1 MKDHELKFRSK
12 LLHIRQ
18 GSAFYIHMVNEHKDI
33 CLIGQ
38 PIDKFF
44 EVNTLKA
51 YQSILTRL
59 VDGGT
64 HIRKYQGPILN
75 SKSEWHQ
82 PKIIRNVIIQ
92 GGSEN
97 IGRNMGLRPQHSPQQ
112 LRSPRKTT
120 RG

>member
-1 MKDHELKFRSK
+1 
-12 LLHIRQ
+12 
-18 GSAFYIHMVNEHKDI
+18 MV
-33 CLIGQ
+33 GQ

-44 EVNTLKA
+44 EVNILKA
-51 YQSILTRL
+51 YQNILTRL
-59 VDGGT
+59 VDEGT
-64 HIRKYQGPILN
+64 HIRKYDGPILN

-97 IGRNMGLRPQHSPQQ
+97 VGRTTGLRLQLSPQQ
-112 LRSPRKTT
+112 IRSNRTTT